1 MERTCPKCTSPIP
14 ASAKF
19 CPRCGADVAV
29 ASTTEPHGPLSS
41 RRKAIRELIVGW
53 ILFIAGG
60 VLGTLGLFSV
70 SGFRGWIV
78 FGVGVSLF
86 MIGLGTLVG
95 EDSKK
100 KP

>member
-14 ASAKF
+14 AAARF
-19 CPRCGADVAV
+19 CPRCGADVTV
-29 ASTTEPHGPLSS
+29 APAAELPAPLSS
-41 RRKAIRELIVGW
+41 RRKAIRELIIGW

-60 VLGTLGLFSV
+60 VLGALGLFSV
-70 SGFRGWIV
+70 AGFRGWIV
-78 FGVGVSLF
+78 FGVGASLF

-95 EDSKK
+95 EGSKT